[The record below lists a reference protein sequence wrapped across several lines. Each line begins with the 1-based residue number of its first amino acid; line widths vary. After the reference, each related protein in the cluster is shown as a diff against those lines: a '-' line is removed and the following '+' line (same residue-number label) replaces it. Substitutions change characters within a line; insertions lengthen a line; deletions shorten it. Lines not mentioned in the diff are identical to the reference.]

1 MGGRLV
7 TYESYVRCSD
17 KTADKTYNLLL
28 EQAVQMVFWL
38 MRSEIGVVSI
48 YSAEFVRKGEGTKNQ
63 TIGYKL
69 VCEVKGG
76 DDEAES
82 DAGKT

>member
-1 MGGRLV
+1 MGKLV
-7 TYESYVRCSD
+7 TYGSYVRCSD
-17 KTADKTYNLLL
+17 KTADRAYSLLL

-38 MRSEIGVVSI
+38 MQSEIGVVSI

-69 VCEVKGG
+69 VCEVEGG
-76 DDEAES
+76 EDETES